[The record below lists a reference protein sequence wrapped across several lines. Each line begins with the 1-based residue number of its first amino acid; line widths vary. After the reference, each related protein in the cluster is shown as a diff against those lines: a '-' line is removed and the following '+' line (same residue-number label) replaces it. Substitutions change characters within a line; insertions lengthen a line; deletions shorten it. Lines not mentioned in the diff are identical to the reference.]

1 MDTKQTNTSSNLL
14 LLLDALRLLPGV
26 KPMSVRNRLGEAK
39 YWAGRAPQA
48 VGQFEGVPLKL
59 AELEELF
66 IMDDQGRPCVSQA
79 GAALLVDLYERGIFD
94 CTPAR
99 NGSGNLELLTRY
111 SRGESVVI
119 EKPPRVRTPR
129 PRRAPSAPRPAAR
142 PPERT
147 VERIPV
153 DYAALTIHR
162 LA

>member
-1 MDTKQTNTSSNLL
+1 MHTEQPDTSSNLL

-48 VGQFEGVPLKL
+48 VAQFEGVPLKL
-59 AELEELF
+59 AELEQLF
-66 IMDDQGRPCVSQA
+66 IMDDQGRPCVSRT
-79 GAALLVDLYERGIFD
+79 GAALLVDLYERGVFD

-99 NGSGNLELLTRY
+99 NASGNLDLLVRY
-111 SRGESVVI
+111 SRGESVVLD
-119 EKPPRVRTPR
+119 KPARVRTPR
-129 PRRAPSAPRPAAR
+129 QRRVTPAPCPPARQPDRPNDR
-142 PPERT
+142 LS
-147 VERIPV
+147 I